1 MRTKVLFKSYRLGF
15 KTLMHGVLT
24 CLLFGGEF
32 FVLLSLVYH
41 VSGIIIYKINKWKK
55 RPWIW
60 RRARRGLK
68 GRGAGGRKWK
78 GEMTSLYYSLKK
90 KKKTQPVCVMYAHRC
105 MGAMT
110 CMWSGGQRT
119 TLQSQLSLFTFRWVL
134 EIEFIWSGLVWQVL
148 YPPNHLTGPRSHLEV
163 CSSAFF
169 LDTAIVFSKTI
180 QVVCAEISHIEWREL
195 FLICL
200 ILDPTDSDTNHTV
213 VNSRPYSQR
222 HR

>member
-1 MRTKVLFKSYRLGF
+1 MRTKVLFKRYRLGF

-32 FVLLSLVYH
+32 FVLLSLVYL

-90 KKKTQPVCVMYAHRC
+90 KKKPNPCVWCMHIGAWEPWHACGAEVRGQLCRVSCLSSLLDGFWRLNSYGQGLCDKCFTHRTISLAQ
-105 MGAMT
+105 GAILK
-110 CMWSGGQRT
+110 C
-119 TLQSQLSLFTFRWVL
+119 VL
-134 EIEFIWSGLVWQVL
+134 LPSF
-148 YPPNHLTGPRSHLEV
+148 
-163 CSSAFF
+163 
-169 LDTAIVFSKTI
+169 
-180 QVVCAEISHIEWREL
+180 
-195 FLICL
+195 
-200 ILDPTDSDTNHTV
+200 
-213 VNSRPYSQR
+213 
-222 HR
+222 